1 MEPRHLLAQLRKRL
15 ADLARD
21 GESGESGESSESE
34 DETSTEDD

>member
-21 GESGESGESSESE
+21 DESPESE
-34 DETSTEDD
+34 DEASTEDD